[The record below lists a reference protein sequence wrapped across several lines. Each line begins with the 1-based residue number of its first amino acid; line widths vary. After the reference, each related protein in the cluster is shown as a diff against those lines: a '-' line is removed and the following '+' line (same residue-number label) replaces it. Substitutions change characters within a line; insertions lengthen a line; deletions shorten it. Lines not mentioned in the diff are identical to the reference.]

1 MFDYLII
8 GFVELAI
15 GIAFT
20 FFPPKK
26 INDMYGYWGKSAK
39 KCPEAWQKA
48 HRFAGPAFILGG
60 ISAMTLGYYLFQ
72 SEVNYARTISLL
84 LSFAIG
90 ALVILLTEQKLKNVR
105 P

>member
-26 INDMYGYWGKSAK
+26 INDMYGYWGKAAK
-39 KCPEAWQKA
+39 KSPEAWKQA
-48 HRFAGPAFILGG
+48 HRFAGPAFLIGG
-60 ISAMTLGYYLFQ
+60 VLAMVLGYYLFQ
-72 SEVNYARTISLL
+72 SNVGYARTLNL
-84 LSFAIG
+84 FLSFAIG
-90 ALVILLTEQKLKNVR
+90 ALMILLTEQKLKNINS
-105 P
+105 